1 MVVGS
6 VSRGCEVAVVGG
18 GPGGYVAAIRLA
30 QLGKDVVLLEERSTL
45 GGVCLNEGC
54 IPSKAIIHAADIASD
69 AKDASRIGVTVS
81 DVSVD
86 MVRLMKWK
94 NTVVNRLTQGVKFLN
109 EKNGVDVIHG
119 RGVFSARNVLQVETE
134 RGVEE
139 LRFEQAII
147 ATGSSPAPLSG
158 FPIDGEHI
166 IGSKEALSLEE
177 LPKRLVVIGGGYVG
191 LELGEV
197 YAKLGSE
204 VAVVEFLDK
213 LVPQIDDEVAAAL
226 TKRLE
231 DLGIVL
237 YLGHKAESVTDS
249 TPMEVTITDKS
260 DIKTTL
266 EADVVLISTGRKPN
280 SSGIGLEGLGIS
292 MDQRGFIEV
301 NDRMETNIPR
311 LFAIGD
317 VVGGP
322 LLAHKAYR
330 EAKIVAEVI
339 AGQSA
344 AFDNIA
350 IPAVVYTDPEVAWV
364 GMTEKEALQAGIEVV
379 TGSFPLGASGRA
391 LTLNA
396 PEGFVKTVADKNTRR
411 ILGVLAV
418 GKGVSEIISK
428 GALALEMG
436 ALLDDI
442 AGSIDPHP
450 TMSEA
455 LLESVEAALGKAIH
469 QVNR

>member
-6 VSRGCEVAVVGG
+6 VSRGCEVVVLGG

-30 QLGKDVVLLEERSTL
+30 QLGKDVVLVEERPTL
-45 GGVCLNEGC
+45 GGICLNEGC
-54 IPSKAIIHAADIASD
+54 IPSKALIHAADIVSD
-69 AKDASRIGVTVS
+69 AKDAWRMGITIS
-81 DVSVD
+81 DVSIDLASLV
-86 MVRLMKWK
+86 KWK
-94 NTVVNRLTQGVKFLN
+94 DSVVRRLTQGVRFLN
-109 EKNGVDVIHG
+109 EKNGVDVVQG
-119 RGVFSARNVLQVETE
+119 RGVFSTSHVLQIATD

-139 LRFEQAII
+139 LQFEQAVI
-147 ATGSSPAPLSG
+147 ATGSSPAPLPG
-158 FPIDGEHI
+158 FPVDGKRI
-166 IGSKEALSLEE
+166 LGSKEALSLDN
-177 LPKRLVVIGGGYVG
+177 LPERLVVIGGGYVG

-197 YAKLGSE
+197 FAKLGSK

-226 TKRLE
+226 TKRLN

-237 YLGHKAESVTDS
+237 YLGNRAESVTDG

-260 DIKTTL
+260 ETKTIL
-266 EADVVLISTGRKPN
+266 EADVVLISTGRRPN

-292 MDQRGFIEV
+292 MDQRGSIEV
-301 NDRMETNIPR
+301 NDRMETNIPN

-339 AGQSA
+339 AGQSS

-364 GMTEKEALQAGIEVV
+364 GMTEKEARQAGIDVV
-379 TGSFPLGASGRA
+379 TGSFPFRASGRA

-396 PEGFVKTVADKNTRR
+396 PEGLVKTIADKNTRR

-469 QVNR
+469 QMNP

>member
-1 MVVGS
+1 M
-6 VSRGCEVAVVGG
+6 
-18 GPGGYVAAIRLA
+18 
-30 QLGKDVVLLEERSTL
+30 
-45 GGVCLNEGC
+45 
-54 IPSKAIIHAADIASD
+54 
-69 AKDASRIGVTVS
+69 
-81 DVSVD
+81 
-86 MVRLMKWK
+86 
-94 NTVVNRLTQGVKFLN
+94 
-109 EKNGVDVIHG
+109 
-119 RGVFSARNVLQVETE
+119 LQIETA

-139 LRFEQAII
+139 LRFEQAVI
-147 ATGSSPAPLSG
+147 ATGSSPAPLAD
-158 FPIDGEHI
+158 FPFDGKRI
-166 IGSKEALSLEE
+166 IGSRAALSLEE
-177 LPKRLVVIGGGYVG
+177 IPERLVVIGGGYVG

-204 VAVVEFLDK
+204 VSVVEYMDA

-226 TKRLE
+226 MKRLKQ
-231 DLGIVL
+231 LGIKL
-237 YLGHKAESVTDS
+237 YLGHKAESLAGDES
-249 TPMEVTITDKS
+249 MNVTIVDTSGSKS
-260 DIKTTL
+260 NL
-266 EADVVLISTGRKPN
+266 EADVVLVSTGRKPN
-280 SSGIGLEGLGIS
+280 SHGIGIEGLGVS
-292 MDQRGFIEV
+292 TDASGFIQV
-301 NDRMETNIPR
+301 NERMETTVAG
-311 LFAIGD
+311 LYAIGD

-330 EAKIVAEVI
+330 EAKIVAQVI
-339 AGQSA
+339 AGEPM

-364 GMTEKEALQAGIEVV
+364 GMTEREATSAGIDVV
-379 TGSFPLGASGRA
+379 TGAFPLRASGRA

-396 PEGFVKTVADKNTRR
+396 PEGLVKTIADKNTRR

-469 QVNR
+469 QLNR